1 MNFVFD
7 SVSIRDLV
15 CSKNYSLALSDEGEV
30 FSWGRGALGQLGSGS
45 DQSRVYPEKIKFK

>member
-7 SVSIRDLV
+7 PVSIRDIV

-45 DQSRVYPEKIKFK
+45 DSSRVYPEKIKFK